1 MCPLLTPVRKGDDVS
16 PVVTGVENPLV
27 GHLPGHR
34 CHRLGEELLEAAL
47 GSVLEV
53 PGADTA
59 VSVTNDDEPLLDSH
73 SQISSPTLLT
83 LPSNVQ
89 ALQ

>member
-1 MCPLLTPVRKGDDVS
+1 M
-16 PVVTGVENPLV
+16 
-27 GHLPGHR
+27 
-34 CHRLGEELLEAAL
+34 EELLEAAL